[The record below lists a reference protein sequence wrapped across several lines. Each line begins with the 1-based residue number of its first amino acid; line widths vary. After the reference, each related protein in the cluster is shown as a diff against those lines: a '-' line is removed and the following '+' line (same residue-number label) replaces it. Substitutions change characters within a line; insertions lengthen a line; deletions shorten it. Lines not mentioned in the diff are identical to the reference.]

1 MNTVNINT
9 VPMNTVKM
17 DPAMRCGA
25 VRLVVRDLDRSLH
38 YYQERI
44 GLRLL
49 RRENGT
55 AALGA
60 DQDELVVLVEQPDAL
75 PVQRGR
81 TGLYHFALL
90 TPDRAAL
97 SRVLNHLLATQ
108 TPIDGASDHGVSE
121 ALYLSDP
128 DGHGIEIYRDRP
140 RREWPFAKG
149 SLGMTTDPLDVR
161 GLLAADRAR
170 APWEGIDP
178 RTVMGHIHLHVAD
191 LAAAERFYVD
201 LLGLDLMQRF
211 GKQAAF
217 VSAGGYHHHL
227 GLNTWAGIG
236 APPPPATAARLLD
249 FQLIVPDS
257 EILAGLIEQMR
268 AAGVD
273 PVVQAEGWSVREPS
287 GNLIVLKG
295 ASISEIDKSIR

>member
-1 MNTVNINT
+1 MIK
-9 VPMNTVKM
+9 MKTVKM

-25 VRLVVRDLDRSLH
+25 VRLVVRDLGRSLR

-49 RRENGT
+49 RREDGA

-60 DQDELVVLVEQPDAL
+60 DQDVLLTLVEQPDAL

-90 TPDRAAL
+90 TPDRVAL

-140 RREWPFAKG
+140 RREWPFVKG

-161 GLLAADRAR
+161 GLVAADRTR

-178 RTVMGHIHLHVAD
+178 HTVMGHIHLHVAD
-191 LAAAERFYVD
+191 LAAAEHFYVD

-211 GKQAAF
+211 GGQAAF

-236 APPPPATAARLLD
+236 APPPPPTAARLLD
-249 FQLIVPDS
+249 FQLVVPNSMVLTEIVD
-257 EILAGLIEQMR
+257 GLRISGIEVN
-268 AAGVD
+268 AAD
-273 PVVQAEGWSVREPS
+273 EGWSVLDPS
-287 GNLIVLKG
+287 GNRILLNHLN
-295 ASISEIDKSIR
+295 

>member
-1 MNTVNINT
+1 
-9 VPMNTVKM
+9 MNTVKM

-25 VRLVVRDLDRSLH
+25 VRLVVRDLDRSLR

-49 RRENGT
+49 RREDGA

-60 DQDELVVLVEQPDAL
+60 DQSELLTLVEQPDAL
-75 PVQRGR
+75 PVQRAH

-97 SRVLNHLLATQ
+97 SRVLNHLIATQ

-140 RREWPFAKG
+140 QREWPFVRG
-149 SLGMTTDPLDVR
+149 SLGMTTDPLDLH
-161 GLLAADRAR
+161 GLLAADRTR
-170 APWEGIDP
+170 ALWEGIDP

-211 GKQAAF
+211 GGQAAF

-236 APPPPATAARLLD
+236 APPPPKSAARLLD

-257 EILAGLIEQMR
+257 TILMRIIEQLQFFGIE
-268 AAGVD
+268 ANTTAD
-273 PVVQAEGWSVREPS
+273 GWSVLDPS
-287 GNLIVLKG
+287 GNRILLNHLG
-295 ASISEIDKSIR
+295 

>member
-1 MNTVNINT
+1 
-9 VPMNTVKM
+9 
-17 DPAMRCGA
+17 MRCGA
-25 VRLVVRDLDRSLH
+25 VRLVVRDLGRSLR

-49 RRENGT
+49 RREDGA

-60 DQDELVVLVEQPDAL
+60 DQDVLLTLVEQPDAL

-90 TPDRAAL
+90 TPDRVAL

-140 RREWPFAKG
+140 RREWPFVKG

-161 GLLAADRAR
+161 GLVAADRTR

-178 RTVMGHIHLHVAD
+178 HTVMGHVHLHVAD
-191 LAAAERFYVD
+191 LAAAEHFYVD

-211 GKQAAF
+211 GGQAAF

-236 APPPPATAARLLD
+236 APPPPTTAARLLD
-249 FQLIVPDS
+249 FQLVVPNSMILTEIVD
-257 EILAGLIEQMR
+257 GLRISGIEVN
-268 AAGVD
+268 ATD
-273 PVVQAEGWSVREPS
+273 EGWSVLDPS
-287 GNLIVLKG
+287 GNRILLNHLN
-295 ASISEIDKSIR
+295 

>member
-1 MNTVNINT
+1 MK
-9 VPMNTVKM
+9 TVKM

-25 VRLVVRDLDRSLH
+25 VRLVVRDLDRSLR

-49 RRENGT
+49 RREDGA

-60 DQDELVVLVEQPDAL
+60 DQDVLLTLVEQPDAL

-90 TPDRAAL
+90 TPDRVAL

-140 RREWPFAKG
+140 RREWPFVKG

-161 GLLAADRAR
+161 GLVAADRTR

-178 RTVMGHIHLHVAD
+178 HTVMGHVHLHVAD
-191 LAAAERFYVD
+191 LAAAEHFYVD

-211 GKQAAF
+211 GGQAAF

-236 APPPPATAARLLD
+236 APPPPPTAARLLD
-249 FQLIVPDS
+249 FQLVVPNSMILTEIVD
-257 EILAGLIEQMR
+257 GLRISGIEVN
-268 AAGVD
+268 ATD
-273 PVVQAEGWSVREPS
+273 EGWSVLDPS
-287 GNLIVLKG
+287 GNRILLNHLN
-295 ASISEIDKSIR
+295 

>member
-1 MNTVNINT
+1 
-9 VPMNTVKM
+9 
-17 DPAMRCGA
+17 MRCGA
-25 VRLVVRDLDRSLH
+25 VRLVVRDLDRSLR

-49 RRENGT
+49 RREDGA

-60 DQDELVVLVEQPDAL
+60 DQDVLLTLVEQPDAL

-90 TPDRAAL
+90 TPDRVAL

-140 RREWPFAKG
+140 RREWPFVKG

-161 GLLAADRAR
+161 GLVAADRTR

-178 RTVMGHIHLHVAD
+178 HTVMGHIHLHVAD
-191 LAAAERFYVD
+191 LAAAEHFYVD

-211 GKQAAF
+211 GGQAAF

-236 APPPPATAARLLD
+236 APPPPPTAARLLD
-249 FQLIVPDS
+249 FQLVVPNLMVLAEIVD
-257 EILAGLIEQMR
+257 GLRISGIEVN
-268 AAGVD
+268 ATD
-273 PVVQAEGWSVREPS
+273 EGWSVLDPS
-287 GNLIVLKG
+287 GNRILLNHLN
-295 ASISEIDKSIR
+295 

>member
-1 MNTVNINT
+1 
-9 VPMNTVKM
+9 MNTVKM

-25 VRLVVRDLDRSLH
+25 VRLVVRDLDRSLR

-49 RRENGT
+49 RREAGT

-60 DQDELVVLVEQPDAL
+60 DQSELLTLVEQPDAL

-90 TPDRAAL
+90 TPDRTAL

-140 RREWPFAKG
+140 RREWPFVKG

-161 GLLAADRAR
+161 GLAAADRTR

-191 LAAAERFYVD
+191 LAAAEHFYVD

-211 GKQAAF
+211 GGQAAF

-227 GLNTWAGIG
+227 GLNTWAGVG
-236 APPPPATAARLLD
+236 APPPPTTAARLLD
-249 FQLIVPDS
+249 FQLIVPDPI
-257 EILAGLIEQMR
+257 ILTGIIEQLR
-268 AAGVD
+268 TSGIEVNATD
-273 PVVQAEGWSVREPS
+273 ESWSVPDPS
-287 GNLIVLKG
+287 SSRILIVR
-295 ASISEIDKSIR
+295 SD

>member
-1 MNTVNINT
+1 MT
-9 VPMNTVKM
+9 MVKM
-17 DPAMRCGA
+17 DSTMRCGV
-25 VRLVVRDLDRSLH
+25 VRLVVRDLDRSQN

-49 RRENGT
+49 WRKDGT

-60 DQDELVVLVEQPDAL
+60 DRDELLTLVEQPDAQ
-75 PVQRGR
+75 PVQRGH

-90 TPDRAAL
+90 TPDRVAL
-97 SRVLNHLLATQ
+97 SRILNHLLATQ

-140 RREWPFAKG
+140 RREWPFTKG

-161 GLLAADRAR
+161 GLVAADRTR
-170 APWEGIDP
+170 APWEGIDA
-178 RTVMGHIHLHVAD
+178 RTVMGHVHLHVAD
-191 LAAAERFYVD
+191 LAAAEHFYVD

-211 GKQAAF
+211 GGQAAF

-236 APPPPATAARLLD
+236 APPPPVTAARLLD
-249 FQLIVPDS
+249 FQLIVSDGK
-257 EILAGLIEQMR
+257 ILAGIIEQVR
-268 AAGVD
+268 AAGID
-273 PVVQAEGWSVREPS
+273 VVAQAGGWSVRDPS
-287 GNLIVLKG
+287 GNVAVLTSTS
-295 ASISEIDKSIR
+295 A

>member
-1 MNTVNINT
+1 MK
-9 VPMNTVKM
+9 TVKM

-25 VRLVVRDLDRSLH
+25 VRLVVRDLDRSLR

-49 RRENGT
+49 RREDGT

-60 DQDELVVLVEQPDAL
+60 DQDVLLTLVEQPDAL

-90 TPDRAAL
+90 TPDRVAL
-97 SRVLNHLLATQ
+97 SRVLNHLLAMQ

-140 RREWPFAKG
+140 RREWPFVKG

-161 GLLAADRAR
+161 GLAAADRTR

-178 RTVMGHIHLHVAD
+178 RTVMGHIHLHVAN
-191 LAAAERFYVD
+191 LAAAEHFYVD

-211 GKQAAF
+211 GGQAAF

-236 APPPPATAARLLD
+236 APPPPPTAARLLD
-249 FQLIVPDS
+249 FQLVVPS
-257 EILAGLIEQMR
+257 SVILAEIIKGLHISGIEVN
-268 AAGVD
+268 AAD
-273 PVVQAEGWSVREPS
+273 EGWSVLDPS
-287 GNLIVLKG
+287 GNRILLNHL
-295 ASISEIDKSIR
+295 D

>member
-1 MNTVNINT
+1 
-9 VPMNTVKM
+9 MNTVKM

-25 VRLVVRDLDRSLH
+25 VRLVVRDLDRSLR

-49 RRENGT
+49 RNEDGT

-60 DQDELVVLVEQPDAL
+60 NESELLTLVEQPDAL

-90 TPDRAAL
+90 TPDRVAL
-97 SRVLNHLLATQ
+97 SRVLNHLIATQ

-140 RREWPFAKG
+140 QREWPFVKG

-161 GLLAADRAR
+161 GLAAADRTR
-170 APWEGIDP
+170 TPWEGIDP

-211 GKQAAF
+211 GGQAAF

-236 APPPPATAARLLD
+236 APPPPKSAARLLD

-257 EILAGLIEQMR
+257 TILMRIIEQLQFFGIE
-268 AAGVD
+268 ANTTAD
-273 PVVQAEGWSVREPS
+273 GWSVLDPS
-287 GNLIVLKG
+287 GNHILLNHLG
-295 ASISEIDKSIR
+295 

>member
-1 MNTVNINT
+1 
-9 VPMNTVKM
+9 
-17 DPAMRCGA
+17 
-25 VRLVVRDLDRSLH
+25 VRLVVRDLGRSLR

-49 RRENGT
+49 RREDGA

-60 DQDELVVLVEQPDAL
+60 DQDVLLTLVEQPDAL

-90 TPDRAAL
+90 TPDRVAL

-140 RREWPFAKG
+140 RREWPFVKG

-161 GLLAADRAR
+161 GLVAADRTR

-178 RTVMGHIHLHVAD
+178 HTVMGHVHLHVAD
-191 LAAAERFYVD
+191 LAAAEHFYVD

-211 GKQAAF
+211 GGQAAF

-236 APPPPATAARLLD
+236 APPPPPTAARLLD
-249 FQLIVPDS
+249 FQLVVPNSMILTEIVD
-257 EILAGLIEQMR
+257 GLRISGIEVN
-268 AAGVD
+268 ATD
-273 PVVQAEGWSVREPS
+273 EGWSVLDPS
-287 GNLIVLKG
+287 GNRILLNHLN
-295 ASISEIDKSIR
+295 

>member
-1 MNTVNINT
+1 MK
-9 VPMNTVKM
+9 TVKM

-25 VRLVVRDLDRSLH
+25 VRLVVRDLDRSLR

-49 RRENGT
+49 RREDGA

-60 DQDELVVLVEQPDAL
+60 DQDVLLTLVEQPDAL

-90 TPDRAAL
+90 TPDRVAL

-140 RREWPFAKG
+140 RREWPFVKG

-161 GLLAADRAR
+161 GLVAADRTR

-178 RTVMGHIHLHVAD
+178 HTVMGHIHLHVAD
-191 LAAAERFYVD
+191 LAAAEHFYVD

-211 GKQAAF
+211 GGQAAF

-236 APPPPATAARLLD
+236 APPPPPTAARLLD
-249 FQLIVPDS
+249 FQLVVPNSMVLTEIVD
-257 EILAGLIEQMR
+257 GLRISGIEVN
-268 AAGVD
+268 AAD
-273 PVVQAEGWSVREPS
+273 EGWSVLDPS
-287 GNLIVLKG
+287 GNRILLNHLN
-295 ASISEIDKSIR
+295 

>member
-1 MNTVNINT
+1 MK
-9 VPMNTVKM
+9 TVKM

-25 VRLVVRDLDRSLH
+25 VRLVVRDLDRSLR

-49 RRENGT
+49 RREDGA

-60 DQDELVVLVEQPDAL
+60 DQDVLLTLVEQPDAL

-90 TPDRAAL
+90 TPDRVAL

-140 RREWPFAKG
+140 RREWPFVKG

-161 GLLAADRAR
+161 GLVAADRTR

-178 RTVMGHIHLHVAD
+178 HTVMGHIHLHVAD
-191 LAAAERFYVD
+191 LAAAEHFYVD

-211 GKQAAF
+211 GGQAAF

-236 APPPPATAARLLD
+236 APPPPPTAARLLD
-249 FQLIVPDS
+249 FQLVVPNSMVLTEIVD
-257 EILAGLIEQMR
+257 GLRISGIEVN
-268 AAGVD
+268 ATD
-273 PVVQAEGWSVREPS
+273 EGWSVLDPS
-287 GNLIVLKG
+287 GNRILLNHLN
-295 ASISEIDKSIR
+295 

>member
-1 MNTVNINT
+1 MIK
-9 VPMNTVKM
+9 MKTVKM

-25 VRLVVRDLDRSLH
+25 VRLVVRDLDRSLR

-49 RRENGT
+49 RREDGA

-60 DQDELVVLVEQPDAL
+60 DQDVLLTLVEQPDAL

-90 TPDRAAL
+90 TPDRVAL

-140 RREWPFAKG
+140 RREWPFVKG

-161 GLLAADRAR
+161 GLVAADRTR

-178 RTVMGHIHLHVAD
+178 HTVMGHIHLHVAD
-191 LAAAERFYVD
+191 LAAAEHFYVD

-211 GKQAAF
+211 GGQAAF

-236 APPPPATAARLLD
+236 APPPPPTAARLLD
-249 FQLIVPDS
+249 FQLVVPNSMVLTEIVD
-257 EILAGLIEQMR
+257 GLRISGIEVN
-268 AAGVD
+268 ATD
-273 PVVQAEGWSVREPS
+273 EGWSVLDPS
-287 GNLIVLKG
+287 GNRILLNHLN
-295 ASISEIDKSIR
+295 

>member
-1 MNTVNINT
+1 
-9 VPMNTVKM
+9 
-17 DPAMRCGA
+17 MRCGA

-49 RRENGT
+49 RREDGT

-60 DQDELVVLVEQPDAL
+60 DQDDLLTLVEQPDAL

-90 TPDRAAL
+90 TPDRVAL

-140 RREWPFAKG
+140 RREWPFTRG
-149 SLGMTTDPLDVR
+149 SLGMTTNPLDVR
-161 GLLAADRAR
+161 GLLAADRAHT
-170 APWEGIDP
+170 PWEGIAP
-178 RTVMGHIHLHVAD
+178 HTFMGHIHLHVAD
-191 LAAAERFYVD
+191 LTAAEDFYVAR
-201 LLGLDLMQRF
+201 LGLDLMQRF
-211 GKQAAF
+211 GGRAAF

-227 GLNTWAGIG
+227 GLNTWAGVG
-236 APPPPATAARLLD
+236 APPPPPTAARLLE
-249 FQLIVPDS
+249 FQLIVPDFAVLA
-257 EILAGLIEQMR
+257 EIVEGLRISGIEVN
-268 AAGVD
+268 AAD
-273 PVVQAEGWSVREPS
+273 KGWAVLDPS
-287 GNLIVLKG
+287 GNRVLLNHL
-295 ASISEIDKSIR
+295 D